1 MDMDDT
7 TTFFF
12 GIIFHRSFKMG
23 KNVIEKTGAGK
34 PQQKGL
40 KQLGHLAKLMDAQFR
55 IPGTGIRFGLDGIIG
70 LIPGAGDLS
79 TFAVSGYMLWI
90 MANNGASGYVL
101 ARMTV
106 NILIDAII
114 GAIPFIGDIF
124 DIAFKAN
131 MRNLRLVQQH
141 YEEGR
146 HRGSAWKVIIPV
158 LVVLFLIIGSIIWLT
173 YKLLASIF

>member
-1 MDMDDT
+1 MFDSPS
-7 TTFFF
+7 FFF
-12 GIIFHRSFKMG
+12 GIIFQRLFEMG
-23 KNVIEKTGAGK
+23 KNVIEKTGIGQ
-34 PQQKGL
+34 PQQRGL

-55 IPGTGIRFGLDGIIG
+55 IPGTDIRFGLDGIIG

-106 NILIDAII
+106 NILIDALI

-131 MRNLRLVQQH
+131 MQNLRLMQQY

-158 LVVLFLIIGSIIWLT
+158 LDILFLIIVTIIWFT